1 MVTLKSNLPWP
12 RLRASARR
20 HRGCLWI
27 LLGPYRVFQIRHIHI
42 LAYCVVSLLRW
53 PVDMKRTKR
62 KKITRKTQ
70 LLQSKTL
77 IISSRTSTTLMV
89 NHSIARAV
97 CQYIKPRQSISWMPK
112 KNFQAIYEHNNSS
125 VWLSHI
131 TRNVESSYLVS
142 LAPATVLDVL
152 FDVYRI
158 DLGVKLSHLNWNKK
172 YWHHGI

>member
-1 MVTLKSNLPWP
+1 MTKITCFCSASP
-12 RLRASARR
+12 RLSVNSVRSIPS
-20 HRGCLWI
+20 LSNT
-27 LLGPYRVFQIRHIHI
+27 PYTHIGVLCDFFAKMACWHET
-42 LAYCVVSLLRW
+42 Y
-53 PVDMKRTKR
+53 KE

-131 TRNVESSYLVS
+131 TRNVGSSYLVS